1 MINMPNS
8 ILNFNNV
15 SFKYHNGMA
24 EVLHDVSFSLEKK
37 SFTILVGPSGCGKS
51 TLIKLA
57 AGLTQASSG
66 SLNAPKKISM
76 VFQNGALLPWY
87 SALENVLIALD
98 SVQGLPLD
106 KNTRAT
112 LESSSVQGLPLYK
125 EKRAMDALTMM
136 NIKEL
141 ANKYPRDLSGG
152 QRQRV
157 GIARA
162 LAAEPELL
170 LLDEPFSAL
179 DAETTEALHSE
190 LLNIWKSSDLTILMI
205 SHSLEEAVTLGER
218 IFVMH
223 AGRLIHEHNVR
234 LDYPRDPTSETFAKY
249 IASIRKELKEKR
261 KSMLR

>member
-1 MINMPNS
+1 MSNP
-8 ILNFNNV
+8 ILNFKDI

-24 EVLHDVSFSLEKK
+24 DVLHDISFSLEKN

-51 TLIKLA
+51 TLIKLVA
-57 AGLTQASSG
+57 RLTEPSSG
-66 SLNAPKKISM
+66 SLSAPQKMAM

-87 SALENVLIALD
+87 SALDNVLLAFEKD
-98 SVQGLPLD
+98 SQLGLEE
-106 KNTRAT
+106 K
-112 LESSSVQGLPLYK
+112 K
-125 EKRAMDALTMM
+125 KRAMDALALM

-141 ANKYPRDLSGG
+141 ASAYPRNLSGG

-179 DAETTEALHSE
+179 DAETTEALHKE
-190 LLNIWKSSDLTILMI
+190 LLDIWKSRGITILMI

-218 IFVMH
+218 ILVMH
-223 AGRLIHEHNVR
+223 EGRIVHEHIVK
-234 LDYPRDPTSETFAKY
+234 LDYPRDPTSETFGKY

-261 KSMLR
+261 RNNTR

>member
-1 MINMPNS
+1 MTDP
-8 ILNFNNV
+8 ILTFSNV

-24 EVLHDVSFSLEKK
+24 EVLHNVSFSLEKK

-51 TLIKLA
+51 TLLKLV
-57 AGLTQASSG
+57 AGLTQPSSG
-66 SLNAPKKISM
+66 SLSAPKKMSM

-87 SALENVLIALD
+87 SALENVLLAFD
-98 SVQGLPLD
+98 STQGDSADESADSHRDSCLAQPLD
-106 KNTRAT
+106 
-112 LESSSVQGLPLYK
+112 K
-125 EKRAMDALTMM
+125 EKRALDALAMM

-141 ANKYPRDLSGG
+141 AGKYPRDLSGG

-179 DAETTEALHSE
+179 DAETTEDLHGE
-190 LLNIWKSSDLTILMI
+190 LLNIWKSRGITILMI

-218 IFVMH
+218 ILVMH
-223 AGRLIHEHNVR
+223 AGRIVHEHIVK
-234 LDYPRDPTSETFAKY
+234 LDYPRDPTSETFGKY
-249 IASIRKELKEKR
+249 ISSIRKELKEKMR
-261 KSMLR
+261 SVSK

>member
-1 MINMPNS
+1 MTNP
-8 ILNFNNV
+8 ILTFSNV

-24 EVLHDVSFSLEKK
+24 DVLHDVSFSLEKK

-66 SLNAPKKISM
+66 SLNAPKKMSM

-87 SALENVLIALD
+87 SALENVLLALD
-98 SVQGLPLD
+98 SVQDGI
-106 KNTRAT
+106 
-112 LESSSVQGLPLYK
+112 LYK
-125 EKRAMDALTMM
+125 EKRALDALAMM

-141 ANKYPRDLSGG
+141 ASKYPRDLSGG

-190 LLNIWKSSDLTILMI
+190 LLDIWKSRDITILMI

-218 IFVMH
+218 ILVMH
-223 AGRLIHEHNVR
+223 EGHIVHEHIVK
-234 LDYPRDPTSETFAKY
+234 LVYPRDPTSETFAKY

-261 KSMLR
+261 KSMVK

>member
-1 MINMPNS
+1 MSNP
-8 ILNFNNV
+8 ILTFSNI

-24 EVLHDVSFSLEKK
+24 DVLHDISFSLENK

-66 SLNAPKKISM
+66 SLSAPQKMSM

-87 SALENVLIALD
+87 SALDNVLLAFEKDTKLPIEEKKKRALD
-98 SVQGLPLD
+98 SLVL
-106 KNTRAT
+106 
-112 LESSSVQGLPLYK
+112 
-125 EKRAMDALTMM
+125 M
-136 NIKEL
+136 NIKDL
-141 ANKYPRDLSGG
+141 ADSYPRDLSGG

-162 LAAEPELL
+162 LAAEPGLL

-179 DAETTEALHSE
+179 DAETTEALHHE
-190 LLNIWKSSDLTILMI
+190 LLEIWKSRGITILMI

-218 IFVMH
+218 ILVMH
-223 AGRLIHEHNVR
+223 EGRIVHEHKVM
-234 LDYPRDPTSETFAKY
+234 LDYPRDPTSETFGKY

-261 KSMLR
+261 MRQ

>member
-1 MINMPNS
+1 MNNP
-8 ILNFNNV
+8 ILTFSNV

-24 EVLHDVSFSLEKK
+24 DVLHDISFSLEKN

-51 TLIKLA
+51 TLIKLV

-66 SLNAPKKISM
+66 SLSAPKKMAM

-87 SALENVLIALD
+87 SALENVLLALALVQGETLDKENLALD
-98 SVQGLPLD
+98 
-106 KNTRAT
+106 
-112 LESSSVQGLPLYK
+112 
-125 EKRAMDALTMM
+125 ALAMM
-136 NIKEL
+136 NIKDL
-141 ANKYPRDLSGG
+141 ADSYPRDLSGG

-179 DAETTEALHSE
+179 DAETTEALHKE
-190 LLNIWKSSDLTILMI
+190 LLDIWKSRGITILMI

-218 IFVMH
+218 ILVMH
-223 AGRLIHEHNVR
+223 EGRIVHEHIVK
-234 LDYPRDPTSETFAKY
+234 LDYPRDPTSETFGKY

-261 KSMLR
+261 GNNTR

>member
-1 MINMPNS
+1 MNNP
-8 ILNFNNV
+8 ILTFSNV

-24 EVLHDVSFSLEKK
+24 DILHNVSFSLENK

-51 TLIKLA
+51 TLIKLVA
-57 AGLTQASSG
+57 RLTEPSSG
-66 SLNAPKKISM
+66 SLSAPQKMSM

-87 SALENVLIALD
+87 SALDNVLLAFEKDAKLSIEEKKKHALD
-98 SVQGLPLD
+98 
-106 KNTRAT
+106 
-112 LESSSVQGLPLYK
+112 
-125 EKRAMDALTMM
+125 ALALM

-141 ANKYPRDLSGG
+141 ANAYPRDLSGG

-190 LLNIWKSSDLTILMI
+190 LLNIWKSRGITILMI

-218 IFVMH
+218 ILVMH
-223 AGRLIHEHNVR
+223 EGRIIHEHIVQ

-261 KSMLR
+261 MRQ

>member
-1 MINMPNS
+1 MTNPIITFS
-8 ILNFNNV
+8 NV

-24 EVLHDVSFSLEKK
+24 DVLHDISFSLEKN

-51 TLIKLA
+51 TLIKLV
-57 AGLTQASSG
+57 AGLTQPSG
-66 SLNAPKKISM
+66 GFLSAPKKMAM

-87 SALENVLIALD
+87 SALDNVLLSFEKD
-98 SVQGLPLD
+98 SQLSAEE
-106 KNTRAT
+106 K
-112 LESSSVQGLPLYK
+112 K
-125 EKRAMDALTMM
+125 KRAMDALALM

-141 ANKYPRDLSGG
+141 ADAYPRDLSGG

-179 DAETTEALHSE
+179 DAETTEALHKE
-190 LLNIWKSSDLTILMI
+190 LLDIWKSRGITILMI

-218 IFVMH
+218 ILVMH
-223 AGRLIHEHNVR
+223 EGRIVHEHIVK
-234 LDYPRDPTSETFAKY
+234 LDYPRDPTSETFGTY

-261 KSMLR
+261 RSSTR

>member
-1 MINMPNS
+1 MNNPVITFS
-8 ILNFNNV
+8 NV
-15 SFKYHNGMA
+15 SFKYHNGNA
-24 EVLHDVSFSLEKK
+24 DVLHNVSFSLEKK

-57 AGLTQASSG
+57 AGLTQSSSG

-87 SALENVLIALD
+87 SALENVLIAFD
-98 SVQGLPLD
+98 SVQGE
-106 KNTRAT
+106 T
-112 LESSSVQGLPLYK
+112 LYK
-125 EKRAMDALTMM
+125 EKRAMDALAMM
-136 NIKEL
+136 NINEL
-141 ANKYPRDLSGG
+141 ADAYPRDLSGG

-190 LLNIWKSSDLTILMI
+190 LLNIWKSRDITILMI

-218 IFVMH
+218 ILVMH
-223 AGRLIHEHNVR
+223 EGRIVHEHIVR
-234 LDYPRDPTSETFAKY
+234 LDYPRDPTSETLAKY

-261 KSMLR
+261 KSMVK